1 MVKYETTIV
10 DLEASVGGVYQTT
23 VAPVPVKPSR
33 SWIWKTV
40 AAVAFLCLCAIAAL
54 LFAWHTRKLEVEL
67 PSFSGKQISTSKIS
81 TTTADNGIMLKQIAE
96 NTKAA
101 IHLHGEHVQNSDLL
115 RWVGGVDQSF
125 AQGGLKL
132 VNNEIHI
139 PAGGLYFV
147 YSQVSYAINCNV
159 DEGDDNAGLNFLS
172 HSILRYTDA
181 VGKWMPLQSS
191 AHSVCQSNEDGKTV
205 YSTVYLGA
213 VFQLMED
220 DKLSTSTTRVVDVEE
235 EYAKTFFGVFAL

>member
-1 MVKYETTIV
+1 MVNYETTIDV
-10 DLEASVGGVYQTT
+10 EASVGGVYQTT
-23 VAPVPVKPSR
+23 VAPVPVKSSR

-40 AAVAFLCLCAIAAL
+40 AAIAFLCLCTIAAL
-54 LFAWHTRKLEVEL
+54 FFAWHTMKPNQKEL
-67 PSFSGKQISTSKIS
+67 QIFSGEQIS
-81 TTTADNGIMLKQIAE
+81 TTTPDQGIMLKQIAE

-101 IHLHGEHVQNSDLL
+101 IHLHGEHTKGSDLL
-115 RWVGGVDQSF
+115 KWVGNVDQSF

-139 PAGGLYFV
+139 PEDGLYFV
-147 YSQVSYAINCNV
+147 YSQVSYGIKCNMDKG
-159 DEGDDNAGLNFLS
+159 DENAPLNFLS

-181 VGKWMPLQSS
+181 VGKKMPLQSS

-213 VFQLMED
+213 VFKLMEG
-220 DKLSTSTTRVVDVEE
+220 DKLSTKTSRVADVEE
-235 EYAKTFFGVFAL
+235 EYSKTFFGVFAL